1 MSFPV
6 SSPAEQALQEAPV
19 LEAIS
24 LSTIDLSIIIVY
36 FVAVLGIGLWIGRN
50 TKGGEDLFL
59 AGRSLGW
66 IAIGFSLFASNISS
80 TTLIGLVGSAYE
92 GGLFISNYEW
102 MATVVL
108 VFFVLFFV
116 PIFLRSR
123 ISTIPE
129 FLERR
134 FGPKS
139 RRYFSGLTII
149 TNILVDTAGS
159 LYAGAVVLQLF
170 FPELDMWTTCVVLAL
185 IAGIY
190 TAAGGLAAVVYTDVI
205 QAVVLLLGSCLMTY
219 FVFSH
224 PTIDFSWTA
233 LTEGVGDP
241 AKFSVLDPTHRPM
254 GDDKLPWLGTLI
266 GVPILGFYFWVTN
279 QFIVQRVLGAKSVD
293 DARWG
298 ALLGGLLKLPVLF
311 IMVLPGLAFSLVW
324 AHDNPGVALEA
335 DKVFPHM
342 VTTLLPV
349 GVIGLVMAGL
359 IAAIMSS
366 IDSTLNSAS
375 ALITLDFVMP
385 GRPDMSEEEVL
396 KIGRISMFI
405 IMVVAA
411 LWAPQIAN
419 FDGLF
424 KYIQEMLAYMVPPV
438 TILFLLGVFW
448 RGGTG
453 ESAMATLVGGHL
465 VAVFIFLGNNGVFGD
480 ALWTTPIHFTLVA
493 GLVFGASLLI
503 YLATAGWGEAKGDDE
518 LTDLM
523 VQSGPPPQPGL
534 KDYRVLSAL
543 LIALTVL
550 VVGMF
555 Y

>member
-1 MSFPV
+1 MNN
-6 SSPAEQALQEAPV
+6 AL
-19 LEAIS
+19 S
-24 LSTIDLSIIIVY
+24 LHPIDLSIIVVY
-36 FVAVLGIGLWIGRN
+36 FTAVLAIGLWIGRN

-80 TTLIGLVGSAYE
+80 TTLIGLVGSAYD
-92 GGLFISNYEW
+92 GGLYISNYEW
-102 MATVVL
+102 MATIVL
-108 VFFVLFFV
+108 VFFVLVFV

-134 FGPKS
+134 FGRHS
-139 RRYFSGLTII
+139 RRYFSGLTIV

-170 FPELDMWTTCVVLAL
+170 FPELNMWTTCIVLAV

-219 FVFSH
+219 FVFAH
-224 PTIDFSWTA
+224 PAIDFSWAT
-233 LTEGVGDP
+233 LTDGIGDA
-241 AKFSVLDPTHRPM
+241 AKFSVVSPEHRPIS
-254 GDDKLPWLGTLI
+254 DDKLPWLGTLI

-311 IMVLPGLAFSLVW
+311 IMVLPGLAFSIIW
-324 AHDNPGVALEA
+324 AQDNPGMMLSP

-342 VTTLLPV
+342 VTSLLPV
-349 GVIGLVMAGL
+349 GVIGLVLAGL

-375 ALITLDFVMP
+375 ALITLDFIKP
-385 GRPDMSEEEVL
+385 SRPNLSEAETL
-396 KIGRISMFI
+396 KVGRISMAI
-405 IMVVAA
+405 IMVISA
-411 LWAPQIAN
+411 LWAPQIAQ

-438 TILFLLGVFW
+438 TVLFLLGVFW
-448 RGGTG
+448 KGGTAKG
-453 ESAMATLVGGHL
+453 ALATLIGGHG
-465 VAVFIFLGNNGVFGD
+465 VAVALFLGENGFLTNGERWWS
-480 ALWTTPIHFTLVA
+480 APIHFTLVA
-493 GLVFGASLLI
+493 GIVFGASLLI
-503 YLATAGWGEAKGDDE
+503 YVATAYWGDTKPDE
-518 LTDLM
+518 EIAELM
-523 VQSGPPPQPGL
+523 VQPAPPAQPGL
-534 KDYRVLSAL
+534 KDYRIQSGL
-543 LIALTVL
+543 LLALTAAIVA
-550 VVGMF
+550 MF
-555 Y
+555 W

>member
-1 MSFPV
+1 MPTTAENTVQQMAELNALDLHPV
-6 SSPAEQALQEAPV
+6 
-19 LEAIS
+19 
-24 LSTIDLSIIIVY
+24 DLTIIIVY
-36 FVAVLGIGLWIGRN
+36 FTVVLSIGLWIGRN
-50 TKGGEDLFL
+50 TKGGDDLFL

-80 TTLIGLVGSAYE
+80 TTLIGLVGSAYD

-108 VFFVLFFV
+108 VFFVLVFV

-134 FGPKS
+134 FGSKS

-170 FPELDMWTTCVVLAL
+170 FPELDMWTTCIVLAL
-185 IAGIY
+185 IAGVY

-219 FVFSH
+219 FIFAH
-224 PTIDFSWTA
+224 PAIDFSWSA
-233 LTEGVGDP
+233 LTDGVGDP
-241 AKFSVLDPTHRPM
+241 SKFSVFNPEHRPLS
-254 GDDKLPWLGTLI
+254 DDKLPWLGTLI

-279 QFIVQRVLGAKSVD
+279 QYIVQRVLGARSVD

-311 IMVLPGLAFSLVW
+311 IMVLPGLAFSIIW
-324 AHDNPGVALEA
+324 AQDNPGMMLEA
-335 DKVFPHM
+335 DKVFPTM
-342 VTTLLPV
+342 VTSMLPV
-349 GVIGLVMAGL
+349 GVIGLVLAGL

-375 ALITLDFVMP
+375 ALITLDFIKP
-385 GRPDMSEEEVL
+385 RRPDLSEADTL
-396 KIGRISMFI
+396 KIGRISMAV
-405 IMVVAA
+405 IMVVSA
-411 LWAPQIAN
+411 LWAPQIAQ

-438 TILFLLGVFW
+438 TVLFLLGVFW
-448 RGGTG
+448 KKGTANG
-453 ESAMATLVGGHL
+453 ALATLIGGHL
-465 VAVFIFLGNNGVFGD
+465 VAIFLFLGGNGTFTGEP
-480 ALWTTPIHFTLVA
+480 LWSIHFTLVA
-493 GLVFGASLLI
+493 GIVFAASLVI
-503 YLATAGWGEAKGDDE
+503 YLATASWGALKTDDE
-518 LTDLM
+518 LADLM
-523 VQSGPPPQPGL
+523 VQPSPPAQPGL
-534 KDYRVLSAL
+534 KDYRLQSGL
-543 LIALTVL
+543 LLALTGVIL
-550 VVGMF
+550 VMF
-555 Y
+555 W

>member
-1 MSFPV
+1 MTGAAQNVAELNALSLHPV
-6 SSPAEQALQEAPV
+6 
-19 LEAIS
+19 
-24 LSTIDLSIIIVY
+24 DLTIIIVY
-36 FVAVLGIGLWIGRN
+36 FTVVLAIGLWIGRN
-50 TKGGEDLFL
+50 TKGGDDLFL

-80 TTLIGLVGSAYE
+80 TTLIGLVGSAFD

-108 VFFVLFFV
+108 VFFVLVFV

-134 FGPKS
+134 FGRKS

-170 FPELDMWTTCVVLAL
+170 FPDLDMWTTCIVLAL
-185 IAGIY
+185 VAGVY

-219 FVFSH
+219 YVFAH

-233 LTEGVGDP
+233 LTEGINDP
-241 AKFSVLDPTHRPM
+241 SKFSVFSPTHHPL
-254 GDDKLPWLGTLI
+254 DDPKLPWLGTLV

-279 QFIVQRVLGAKSVD
+279 QYIVQRVLGARSVD

-311 IMVLPGLAFSLVW
+311 IMVLPGLAFSIIW
-324 AHDNPGVALEA
+324 AHDNPGIALEA

-342 VTTLLPV
+342 VTSLLPV
-349 GVIGLVMAGL
+349 GAIGLVLAGL

-375 ALITLDFVMP
+375 ALITLDFIKP
-385 GRPDMSEEEVL
+385 NKPDLSEADTL
-396 KIGRISMFI
+396 RIGRISMAV
-405 IMVVAA
+405 IMVVSA
-411 LWAPQIAN
+411 LWAPQIAQ

-438 TILFLLGVFW
+438 TVLFLLGVFW
-448 RGGTG
+448 KAGTANG
-453 ESAMATLVGGHL
+453 ALATLIGGHL
-465 VAVFIFLGNNGVFGD
+465 VAVFVFAGNQAFFGHMPP
-480 ALWTTPIHFTLVA
+480 LWDKPIHFTLVA
-493 GLVFGASLLI
+493 GIVFAASLVI
-503 YLATAGWGEAKGDDE
+503 YVTTASWGEHKSDDE
-518 LTDLM
+518 LEELM
-523 VQSGPPPQPGL
+523 VQPSEPAQPGL
-534 KDYRVLSAL
+534 KDYRLQSGIL
-543 LIALTVL
+543 LALTAGIL
-550 VVGMF
+550 VMF
-555 Y
+555 W

>member
-1 MSFPV
+1 
-6 SSPAEQALQEAPV
+6 
-19 LEAIS
+19 
-24 LSTIDLSIIIVY
+24 
-36 FVAVLGIGLWIGRN
+36 
-50 TKGGEDLFL
+50 
-59 AGRSLGW
+59 
-66 IAIGFSLFASNISS
+66 
-80 TTLIGLVGSAYE
+80 
-92 GGLFISNYEW
+92 

-375 ALITLDFVMP
+375 ALITSTFVP
-385 GRPDMSEEEVL
+385 SRPEMSEQEVL
-396 KIGRISMFI
+396 KVGRISMFI

-411 LWAPQIAN
+411 FWAPQIAN

-448 RGGTG
+448 KGGTG

-480 ALWTTPIHFTLVA
+480 ALDDADSLHLGRGAGLRGLVA
-493 GLVFGASLLI
+493 YLPRDGGLG
-503 YLATAGWGEAKGDDE
+503 
-518 LTDLM
+518 
-523 VQSGPPPQPGL
+523 
-534 KDYRVLSAL
+534 
-543 LIALTVL
+543 
-550 VVGMF
+550 
-555 Y
+555 

>member
-1 MSFPV
+1 M
-6 SSPAEQALQEAPV
+6 AEMT
-19 LEAIS
+19 AIT
-24 LSTIDLSIIIVY
+24 LDPIDLGIIVIY
-36 FVAVLGIGLWIGRN
+36 FVTVLGIGLWIGRN

-66 IAIGFSLFASNISS
+66 VAIGFSLFASNISS
-80 TTLIGLVGSAYE
+80 TTLIGLVGDAFR
-92 GGLFISNYEW
+92 GGLFIANYEW
-102 MATVVL
+102 MATIVL

-134 FGPKS
+134 FGRAS

-170 FPELDMWTTCVVLAL
+170 FPQLDMWTTCVVLAV

-219 FVFSH
+219 YVFAH
-224 PTIDFSWTA
+224 EAIGFSWTA
-233 LTEGVGDP
+233 LTEAVNDP
-241 AKFSVLDPTHRPM
+241 AKFSVVSPTHHPLS
-254 GDDKLPWLGTLI
+254 DPNLPWLGTLI

-279 QFIVQRVLGAKSVD
+279 QYIVQRVLGAKSVD

-311 IMVLPGLAFSLVW
+311 IMVLPGLAFSVIW
-324 AHDNPGVALEA
+324 AHSNPDVVLEA
-335 DKVFPHM
+335 DKVFPTM

-349 GVIGLVMAGL
+349 GVIGLVLAGL

-375 ALITLDFVMP
+375 ALITLDFITP
-385 GRPDMSEEEVL
+385 AKPDLTEAQVL
-396 KIGRISMFI
+396 KVGRISMFI
-405 IMVVAA
+405 IMILAA
-411 LWAPQIAN
+411 VWAPQIAQ

-424 KYIQEMLAYMVPPV
+424 KYIQQMLAYMVPPV
-438 TILFLLGVFW
+438 TVLFLLGVFW
-448 RGGTG
+448 KAGTG
-453 ESAMATLVGGHL
+453 ESALATLVGGHL
-465 VAVFIFLGNNGVFGD
+465 VAVGLFLNNQGD
-480 ALWTTPIHFTLVA
+480 SPIHFTLVA
-493 GLVFGASLLI
+493 GIVFAASLLI
-503 YLATAGWGEAKGDDE
+503 YVATASWGEAKSDE
-518 LTDLM
+518 ELAILM
-523 VQSGPPPQPGL
+523 VQPGPPAQAGL
-534 KDYRVLSAL
+534 RDYRLQSGMLLVLTA
-543 LIALTVL
+543 II
-550 VVGMF
+550 VGMF
-555 Y
+555 W